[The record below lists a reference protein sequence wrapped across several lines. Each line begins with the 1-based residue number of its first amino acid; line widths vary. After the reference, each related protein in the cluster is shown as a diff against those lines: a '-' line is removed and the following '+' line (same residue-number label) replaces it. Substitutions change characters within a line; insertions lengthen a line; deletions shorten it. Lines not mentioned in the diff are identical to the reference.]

1 MFSKTPEPTAAPV
14 TPTAPNRG
22 TGPNTKSVLAQDLRI
37 TGEITSTG
45 TIEVLGEIEG
55 NLTARGLIVGLEGRV
70 AGTVSAETVEVKGRL
85 DGRVAT
91 HDFALRATAEVAADV
106 SYTTLV
112 IEGGA
117 LIEGRFMLNKA
128 CPTQVP
134 VRSAV
139 PRDQRRFCR

>member
-1 MFSKTPEPTAAPV
+1 MFSKTPEPTSANP

-22 TGPNTKSVLAQDLRI
+22 PSGNTKSVLAQDLRI
-37 TGEITSTG
+37 TGEISSTG

-91 HDFALRATAEVAADV
+91 HDMALRATAEVAADV

-112 IEGGA
+112 IENGA
-117 LIEGRFMLNKA
+117 LIEGKFMLNK
-128 CPTQVP
+128 
-134 VRSAV
+134 S
-139 PRDQRRFCR
+139 